1 MSLERRLEPRSPI
14 EGRAL
19 MVAPAV
25 EHTCRLIDQSRSG
38 LRIRLDRTVS
48 LPREAFIVDIPTGIA
63 TPVQVVWQKGMEAGL
78 KRTGEGATLKGL
90 VPSRLIA
97 VRDAWQR
104 AGGR

>member
-1 MSLERRLEPRSPI
+1 MSLERRLEPRGPI
-14 EGRAL
+14 DGRAL

-48 LPREAFIVDIPTGIA
+48 LPREAFIVDLPTGIA
-63 TPVQVVWQKGMEAGL
+63 TPVRIVWQKGMEAGL
-78 KRTGEGATLKGL
+78 KRSGEGATLKGL

>member
-1 MSLERRLEPRSPI
+1 MSIERRLEPRSAI

-19 MVAPAV
+19 IVAPAV

-38 LRIRLDRTVS
+38 LRIRLDRSVS
-48 LPREAFIVDIPTGIA
+48 LPRDAFIVDMPTGVA
-63 TPVQVVWQKGMEAGL
+63 TPVQIVWQKGMEAGL
-78 KRTGEGATLKGL
+78 KRTGEGAPLRGL

>member
-48 LPREAFIVDIPTGIA
+48 LPREAFIVDLPTGIA
-63 TPVQVVWQKGMEAGL
+63 TPVQIVWQKGMEAGL
-78 KRTGEGATLKGL
+78 KRSGEGAPLKGL